1 MPVKETSDSEQAPA
15 GRSKQRSSL
24 LRVVVVV
31 GLPLLSVVLRLPM
44 WFTLLLMVGLA
55 AFLFFN
61 FNLQRPQRRE
71 ADPKRAWAV
80 LMASFVQLQNA
91 HATLKRSPADPS
103 AHKRF
108 LTCEQVCLSLL
119 SSHSDAD
126 WGRDAEYAVKV
137 RDEIAAISAAA
148 RAECAQLVPA
158 PGQGV
163 KPPAEAGRQTPAS
176 GNGATAP
183 QPVSPASPTPSGIP
197 NHIEALDL
205 APASMAAAAQPVT
218 PVPPAQPQVP
228 APVERHVAVA
238 ASETAAVQSVTSASP
253 AEPEVPSAAR
263 EHGLTPASEA
273 APVQPVA
280 PAPPATPEVPAP
292 AATVEAV
299 AASEAA
305 VVQPVVPTPPAEPEV
320 PVAAVKESV
329 VAAAE
334 AVAVQPA
341 TPVAAPAE
349 PEVPSAAR
357 EHGLMPA
364 SEVAPVQPVAPA
376 PPATPEVSAPVA
388 TVEAVA
394 ASEAPVVQPVVP
406 TPPAEPEVPVAAV
419 KESVVAAAAA
429 VAVQPATPVAAPAEP
444 EVPSAAKE
452 QGSAPASENAAVK
465 PEGFSSSATLDVS
478 RPAVRRLTPF
488 LWLSGGVEDAA
499 AFYVS
504 VFKNSRIVSISG
516 NPEGSHAGAWGV
528 KTATVCLDGQ
538 DLMLLG
544 GGPVYRAPETF
555 QSLVRCADQAEVDY
569 YWERLLAGGGE
580 EKAGGWLKDRF
591 GVSWQ
596 VMPDALMELLVD
608 PDPQRVARATEAMMK
623 MKRIDMAKV
632 REAVG
637 RL

>member
-320 PVAAVKESV
+320 PVVAAEESV
-329 VAAAE
+329 
-334 AVAVQPA
+334 AV
-341 TPVAAPAE
+341 
-349 PEVPSAAR
+349 
-357 EHGLMPA
+357 
-364 SEVAPVQPVAPA
+364 
-376 PPATPEVSAPVA
+376 
-388 TVEAVA
+388 
-394 ASEAPVVQPVVP
+394 
-406 TPPAEPEVPVAAV
+406 
-419 KESVVAAAAA
+419 AAA